1 MSIMPEGGWV
11 DPPMQVAEERPD
23 SPQRFQNAAPER
35 PRNRSGIPTC
45 KICDSGTLRL
55 KKVHRLS
62 GPAVAIGFILLIP
75 SVLGML
81 SCAVMLLAFNTSVVA
96 TLGIKSNGS
105 GHPYQSAFDASF
117 RRSCARSTNLRS
129 QAEGRFPTKQ
139 QIEEYC
145 ECALSGYK
153 ESGSMTEAAE
163 SCKQRVNDGAIE
175 TPSPD
180 VDALYSTEASN
191 ATNAGVISA
200 ISVLGNGFLIGWG
213 ILFFVSGLLGWL
225 LVMKKRVLQCD
236 VCGAVVNAS

>member
-1 MSIMPEGGWV
+1 MPEGGWG
-11 DPPMQVAEERPD
+11 DPPKQAAEQRPD
-23 SPQRFQNAAPER
+23 SLPRVQNAVPER
-35 PRNRSGIPTC
+35 PHYRSGIPTC

-81 SCAVMLLAFNTSVVA
+81 SCAVMLLAFNTSVGA
-96 TLGIKSNGS
+96 ALGINANGS

-117 RRSCARSTNLRS
+117 RRSCARSTRLRS
-129 QAEGRFPTKQ
+129 QAEGRFPSQQ

-153 ESGSMTEAAE
+153 ESGSTTATVE
-163 SCKQRVNDGAIE
+163 SCTQRVNDGSLD

-180 VDALYSTEASN
+180 VDALYSGDTSN
-191 ATNAGVISA
+191 ATNAGIITAV
-200 ISVLGNGFLIGWG
+200 SVLGNAFFIGCG
-213 ILFFVSGLLGWL
+213 IAFFVSGLLGWL
-225 LVMKKRVLQCD
+225 LVMKKRILQCD